1 MTILELKA
9 RLLDKAGRE
18 DRGGDMAKVVVKSEI
33 AGKVW
38 KIESKVGDRIDEE
51 GQIMILE
58 SMKMEIPVLSPRAG
72 TIKEIRVS
80 EGEAIDEGQLVAILD
95 A

>member
-1 MTILELKA
+1 
-9 RLLDKAGRE
+9 
-18 DRGGDMAKVVVKSEI
+18 MAKVVVKSEI

-58 SMKMEIPVLSPRAG
+58 SMKMEIPVLAPRSGLLTDIHVA
-72 TIKEIRVS
+72 
-80 EGEAIDEGQLVAILD
+80 EGDTVAEGQPVATLD